1 MTRVQHSS
9 PKKNRLIGA
18 IQAGKSI
25 PQAAQ
30 IADIPYGTA
39 KKIWSKYC
47 TTGSTKNW
55 QRSGCPSKVTERT
68 KRALVRTV
76 RNNRRMPFGE
86 VGNTVKPSISAT
98 TVREH
103 LAREGYHR
111 RVAKKVPYLTKLQKR
126 KRAAW
131 AKQAKDSD
139 WSKVI
144 WSDECYVYLGD
155 SHGRVFVTR
164 CISEELEDDCLVPA
178 FKQSSI
184 RVMVWGCIMKGK
196 KGPLVVLEYPGGKE
210 GGMNAK
216 RYQEQVLEGA
226 LRQFYTAMESERGNV
241 QYQQDNAPSHTAV
254 LAVCQN
260 HQTMARVPQ
269 DHCVPTSAI
278 FSRCQPH

>member
-39 KKIWSKYC
+39 KRIWSKYC
-47 TTGSTKNW
+47 TTGSTKNQ
-55 QRSGCPSKVTERT
+55 QRSGCPLKVTERT
-68 KRALVRTV
+68 KQALVRTV
-76 RNNRRMPFGE
+76 HNNHCMPFGE
-86 VGNTVKPSISAT
+86 
-98 TVREH
+98 
-103 LAREGYHR
+103 
-111 RVAKKVPYLTKLQKR
+111 VPYLTKLQKK

-131 AKQAKDSD
+131 AKQVKGSD

-155 SHGRVFVTR
+155 SHGRVFVTC
-164 CISEELEDDCLVPA
+164 CIGKQLEDDCLVPA

-210 GGMNAK
+210 GGMNTK

-226 LRQFYTAMESERGNV
+226 LRQFYTAMESKGSIPAG
-241 QYQQDNAPSHTAV
+241 QCTKSY
-254 LAVCQN
+254 C
-260 HQTMARVPQ
+260 
-269 DHCVPTSAI
+269 
-278 FSRCQPH
+278 